1 MTSAQPIPP
10 PALTETELRDLGFG
24 RVVSEQSRQ
33 RLLNPDGTFNVRR
46 TGLRFRSSFSIYHAF
61 LTMPWWEYFS
71 ILFVSYLAAN
81 MAFAGAYLLCGPG
94 ALSGPGVESFG
105 GPFWRAFF
113 FSVQT
118 SATIGYGQI
127 HPVGLP
133 ANLIVTAESL
143 ISLLSF
149 ALATGLLFARFS
161 RPNVHILFSRNALIA
176 PYRDLRSF
184 QFRIANARSSQ
195 IIELEATVLF
205 TRFEPD
211 GERRMRR
218 YYLLPLERPKVVFF
232 PLSWTVVH
240 PINESSPLYG
250 LTSRDLE
257 EGDAEFLVLLTGI
270 DETFSQTVHTRTS
283 YVAEDI
289 VWNARFANIFRQEQ
303 SGTLE
308 VAVDRIHEY
317 ERLS

>member
-1 MTSAQPIPP
+1 MARAESIPST
-10 PALTETELRDLGFG
+10 ALNETELRDLGFG
-24 RVVSEQSRQ
+24 RVVSERSHE
-33 RLLNPDGTFNVRR
+33 RLLNADGTFNVRR
-46 TGLRFRSSFSIYHAF
+46 TGLRFRSSFSVYHAF
-61 LTMPWWEYFS
+61 LTMPWWEYFA
-71 ILFVSYLAAN
+71 ILFVSYLVAN
-81 MAFAGAYLLCGPG
+81 TAFASAYLLCGPQ
-94 ALSGPGVESFG
+94 ALSGPAVETFG

-176 PYRDLRSF
+176 PYRDFKSF

-195 IIELEATVLF
+195 IIELGATVLF

-211 GERRMRR
+211 GDRRVRR
-218 YYLLPLERPKVVFF
+218 YYLLSLERPKVVFF
-232 PLSWTVVH
+232 PLSWTIVH
-240 PINESSPLYG
+240 PINETSPLYG
-250 LTSRDLE
+250 LTAQDLAD
-257 EGDAEFLVLLTGI
+257 GNAEFLVLLTGI
-270 DETFSQTVHTRTS
+270 DETFSQTVHTRSS
-283 YVAEDI
+283 YVAEDL
-289 VWNARFANIFRQEQ
+289 VWNARFSNIFLQEHA
-303 SGTLE
+303 GTLE

-317 ERLS
+317 ERIS